1 MTGWYLR
8 QTAATTPHLGDKVSD
23 EGVVKYLGGHAALD
37 IAHHRENITTAKQLH
52 QPIHQ
57 TPLQLQL
64 EGERGDGRQDEGLEP
79 ALITF
84 LPVHGLPAWGRS
96 LLSTS
101 EGGPR

>member
-1 MTGWYLR
+1 MTGWYRR

-64 EGERGDGRQDEGLEP
+64 EGDGRQDKRLAP
-79 ALITF
+79 ALITKSSF
-84 LPVHGLPAWGRS
+84 PPVHGPPAWGRS

-101 EGGPR
+101 EVGPR